1 MSEHESCEEDPI
13 EKDERERSNF
23 VRELVQRPN
32 EPDHL
37 PATLLA
43 TPPKRIVQFWD
54 DLGRL
59 PKDVRD
65 CMESWKKLEQS
76 GFALEVFDERSA
88 REFIRVHLG
97 SRHVEAFDKCYHP
110 SMKSDYF
117 RYSYIFVEGGFY
129 VDADDVY
136 HGTRI
141 DHLFLDG
148 RLKLQPFC
156 YDITTARMVSPS
168 DFVDLGAYQL
178 SWVFYFNNT
187 PLIAVRNHP
196 IVERAL
202 LNATISLEQASKGEL
217 PEVQATTGPGN
228 LTRSV
233 FEMLAD
239 ENCPEE
245 ALLVVPDWEKISTS
259 KWPLSYRS
267 DMRNWRLSNRQA
279 YQASRHE
286 DEP

>member
-1 MSEHESCEEDPI
+1 MIVHEFCEEDPL
-13 EKDERERSNF
+13 EANHRDRSNF

-32 EPDHL
+32 EPSRVPVGHL
-37 PATLLA
+37 A
-43 TPPKRIVQFWD
+43 PPPRRIVQFWD

-59 PKDVRD
+59 PEDVRE
-65 CMESWKKLEQS
+65 CMESWKKLERS
-76 GFALEVFDERSA
+76 GFELQVFDESSA
-88 REFIRVHLG
+88 REFIRLHLG
-97 SRHVEAFDKCYHP
+97 SRYEKAFDKCYHP

-136 HGTRI
+136 HGTTI
-141 DHLFLDG
+141 DHLFTDG

-156 YDITTARMVSPS
+156 YDIATAQMVPPS
-168 DFVDLGAYQL
+168 VFANPGANQL
-178 SWVFYFNNT
+178 SWIFYFNTT
-187 PLIAVRNHP
+187 PLIAARNHP

-202 LNATISLEQASKGEL
+202 LNATTSLEQDLKGEL

-233 FEMLAD
+233 FEVLAD
-239 ENCPEE
+239 ERCPEN
-245 ALLVVPDWEKISTS
+245 ALLVVRDWEKTSTS

-267 DMRNWRLSNRQA
+267 DTRNWRLSNQRA
-279 YQASRHE
+279 YRASRGAE
-286 DEP
+286 